1 MARFVAPAPDPGG
14 KLPDCRGMKMLRD
27 RGWSYQDIQNEYG
40 VSNQAVAAKLR
51 QCGYTEDRIDYST
64 ILPWKVR
71 PEDRN
76 LNTYMRLKA
85 AARQEMGVGK
95 PLTPRRQRDLDRW
108 LRQLAVEGLVIYY
121 GKYKIDGVE
130 GYGFHPVRR
139 RHGVDNWIIRNP
151 KGWVGWQPKDEDLA
165 AEG

>member
-95 PLTPRRQRDLDRW
+95 PLTPRRQRDLDQW
-108 LRQLAVEGLVIYY
+108 LTHLANKDLVVHYGRGRTAEGQI
-121 GKYKIDGVE
+121 E
-130 GYGFHPVRR
+130 YGFHYVARR
-139 RHGVDNWIIRNP
+139 PGVDSWIIRNP
-151 KGWVGWQPKDEDLA
+151 LGWEPGTQLA